1 MTSVNA
7 GGTPRL
13 TAAISLAVIVLPR
26 DAAGLAVGG
35 DHPLVDAPGR
45 HDLAVGVGREQG
57 RAARGICQGV

>member
-26 DAAGLAVGG
+26 
-35 DHPLVDAPGR
+35 
-45 HDLAVGVGREQG
+45 
-57 RAARGICQGV
+57 